1 MRATVSCT
9 RILATSYRGQLLE
22 ILFTSNT
29 AEDPV
34 VKDKIDQVIESV
46 RLEE

>member
-1 MRATVSCT
+1 MYT

-29 AEDPV
+29 DETPAL
-34 VKDKIDQVIESV
+34 KDKIDNVIESV